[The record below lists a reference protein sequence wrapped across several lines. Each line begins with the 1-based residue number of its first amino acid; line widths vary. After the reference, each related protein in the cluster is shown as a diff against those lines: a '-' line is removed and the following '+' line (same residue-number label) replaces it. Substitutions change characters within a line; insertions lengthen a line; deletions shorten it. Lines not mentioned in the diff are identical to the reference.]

1 MILRAERHK
10 MLSAIVFMCVTL
22 SGVGC
27 RDTDPPPT
35 YYGDLGTDGT
45 LLLPV
50 PSPQYAISKV
60 DDAQADWHPVA
71 KPGERVEEEAE
82 EEDVDE
88 SEDETSTTETEAEI
102 RELIEAYNELAAERS
117 MDDLLEYYVP
127 EQQETLRPLL
137 ETSFNIAEKVAELA
151 DALTAK
157 LPDAEERIRAALAG
171 AGGSPSGVLVVESLN
186 VVSDTEVTG
195 PLAAGGLAPTCR
207 FVVSDEEW
215 FIEMPQADAAKTKSE
230 LDAVLA
236 RFSGWVES
244 LSSGG
249 VSAEELLVQIEAASA
264 EAPADAEGAPAAEDT
279 EGGPSE
285 TD

>member
-1 MILRAERHK
+1 MILRAERYAV
-10 MLSAIVFMCVTL
+10 LSAVVFLCVAL

-27 RDTDPPPT
+27 RDTDPPVT
-35 YYGDLGTDGT
+35 HYGDLGTDGT

-50 PSPQYAISKV
+50 RSPPYAISKV
-60 DDAQADWHPVA
+60 DDAQADWHPVTD
-71 KPGERVEEEAE
+71 PDEQVEEE
-82 EEDVDE
+82 EEDADE

-102 RELIEAYNELAAERS
+102 RELIEAYNEVAAERS
-117 MDDLLEYYVP
+117 MDDVLEYYLP

-137 ETSFNIAEKVAELA
+137 ETSFNMAGKAAELA
-151 DALTAK
+151 EALIQK

-171 AGGSPSGVLVVESLN
+171 VEGHASGVLVVESLS
-186 VVSDTEVTG
+186 VVSDTEVMG

-207 FVVSDEEW
+207 FVVSDDEW
-215 FIEMPQADAAKTKSE
+215 FIEMPQADAGKTKPE
-230 LDAVLA
+230 LDAALA
-236 RFSGWVES
+236 RFGGWLES

-264 EAPADAEGAPAAEDT
+264 KDAADADEAPGVEET